1 MTSKA
6 YPMGIVKYD
15 IKYNSIYPNI
25 QGKLISKEPDNKKS
39 KEKYA
44 VVYQTFQFT

>member
-1 MTSKA
+1 
-6 YPMGIVKYD
+6 MGIVKYD

-25 QGKLISKEPDNKKS
+25 QGKLISKEPDNKTS

-44 VVYQTFQFT
+44 VVYQTFPFT